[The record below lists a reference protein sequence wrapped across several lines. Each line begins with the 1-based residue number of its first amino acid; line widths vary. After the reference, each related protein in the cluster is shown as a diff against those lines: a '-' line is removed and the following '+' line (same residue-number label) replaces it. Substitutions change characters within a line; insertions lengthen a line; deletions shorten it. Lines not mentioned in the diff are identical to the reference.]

1 MGKYFGNTKK
11 QKRPVK
17 KRKNENN
24 RHRNVI
30 VNFRVSPCEKALIDA
45 RIAQSGLMRSTYF
58 IESCLYQKVLV
69 KGNIR
74 SFSAIRVT
82 LQELSEKID
91 QNPDLTQLD
100 PVDAERIR
108 IILQMIDYLFEG
120 R

>member
-1 MGKYFGNTKK
+1 M
-11 QKRPVK
+11 
-17 KRKNENN
+17 
-24 RHRNVI
+24 
-30 VNFRVSPCEKALIDA
+30 
-45 RIAQSGLMRSTYF
+45 
-58 IESCLYQKVLV
+58 

-91 QNPDLTQLD
+91 RNPDLTQLD
-100 PVDAERIR
+100 PADAERIR

>member
-1 MGKYFGNTKK
+1 MSKIYNRNGIKK
-11 QKRPVK
+11 QPVRK
-17 KRKNENN
+17 KPDEHN
-24 RHRNVI
+24 RHRDVI
-30 VNFRVSPCEKALIDA
+30 VNFRVTPIERDLIEA
-45 RIAQSGLMRSTYF
+45 RIALSGMTKAEYF

-91 QNPDLTQLD
+91 RNPDLAQLD